1 MTILSRTD
9 GPLENCSA
17 YYSAYG
23 RQEDSAGALLYRSGL
38 GHPLYNG
45 VMRWQGPDLDAAV
58 TAARSRLADVPW
70 FWWAGPDSS
79 PGTSSAL
86 EARGAVRAGRMP
98 VMGLVVTDRPTADP
112 VPGVEVTT
120 VRTAEDLD
128 RWSQAYGQ
136 AFGLADHLTLPAERG
151 RPASESLLR
160 FAARVDGQ
168 VVGTAALLAAH
179 GVAGV
184 YVVGTHPEHRG
195 RGIGTLMSQT
205 VLQAGFDA
213 GLRVATL
220 QPSEQGEPVY
230 RRLGFEEWTAYDLF
244 TFPGT
249 DPDPAP

>member
-1 MTILSRTD
+1 MTTASRTD
-9 GPLENCSA
+9 GPLQNCAS

-23 RQEDSAGALLYRSGL
+23 RPQVSAGALLYRSGL
-38 GHPLYNG
+38 GHPLMNG
-45 VMRWQGPDLDAAV
+45 VMRWQGHDLEGTVAG
-58 TAARSRLADVPW
+58 ARAHLAGVPW

-79 PGTSSAL
+79 PGTGSAL
-86 EARGAVRAGRMP
+86 EASGAVRAGRMP
-98 VMGLVVTDRPTADP
+98 VMGLVMTERPATAA
-112 VPGVEVTT
+112 VPGVEVSA
-120 VRTAEDLD
+120 VRTADDLGQ
-128 RWSQAYGQ
+128 WSQAFGQ
-136 AFGLADHLTLPAERG
+136 AFGLGDDLASSAERG

-168 VVGTAALLAAH
+168 VVGTASLLAAH

-184 YVVGTHPEHRG
+184 YAVGTRPEHRG
-195 RGIGTLMSQT
+195 RGIGTLVSQT